1 MRILACLI
9 LSCLPLLSA
18 MAEPAKVGLVLSG
31 GGTKGGAHIG
41 VIRALEEHNVK
52 ISYVVGTSAGAI
64 IGAMYATGMT
74 ADEIEAAIDAIDWE
88 DVLRDDPGR
97 PTVPI
102 QLKRGDFDYLVKASI
117 GFSDGQLKL
126 PLGVSQGQNVTQLLR
141 RLLQRGEGVIDFDN
155 LEIPFRA
162 VATSLTSGDAVVLS
176 RGDLA
181 LSVRAS
187 LSLPGVFTP
196 VELGDQYLV
205 DGGIAANLPIDVAR
219 EMGADHVIAVDITS
233 PLLDKTDIN
242 SVLAVTQ
249 QVINMITRRNADEQI
264 ATLAANDVIIRPDVQ
279 AIDTLDFANT
289 VAAIEPGYKAGQAVS
304 AQLQALARITGPAQQ
319 NPDTGQSG
327 RVDPPM
333 IEFVDVMDNSGL
345 GPDVVLARLDI
356 EIPEPYDRRVLDRR
370 ISRLYGT
377 GLYQRIDYALVER
390 DGMKGLSVTA
400 EAKAWGPDYL
410 QFGLQ
415 LEEDFSSDANFN
427 VGVSYLKTGLD
438 ELGAQWRTRLSLGVE
453 QGIRSE
459 WFQPWTRDGRF
470 FSRFELGYQRNNIR
484 IYPEEDDDAA
494 LADLRLQESGGMIS
508 IGRQL
513 GQASEV
519 ELAWR
524 RLLGFADTLVGEVD
538 IPERE
543 FDIGEVSLSYR
554 LDTLNRTNR
563 PSRGSLVRVTAL
575 DSGGPTGGDEYQQ
588 VHIAAM
594 KAFSMGRAQFALST
608 IVGSTVSD
616 EAPIQSYFVLGG
628 LGRLSGYPVDRFGGQ
643 HMGFLRLNGSR
654 DFTFAKLPI
663 FLGASVEVGSTWND
677 AFSEGPDNWLSAG
690 SVYAGL
696 NTPLGPVYVAAGFAE
711 GGQNSIYVSLGNPF
725 SMRAYRPF
733 D

>member
-1 MRILACLI
+1 MRLLVCLI
-9 LSCLPLLSA
+9 LSCIPFCSVL
-18 MAEPAKVGLVLSG
+18 AEPAKVGLVLSG

-41 VIRALEEHNVK
+41 VIRALEEHDVK

-74 ADEIEAAIDAIDWE
+74 ADEIEAAIAAIDWE

-141 RLLQRGEGVIDFDN
+141 RLLQRGEGVINFDR

-176 RGDLA
+176 QGDLA

-196 VELGDQYLV
+196 VELADQYLV

-233 PLLDKTDIN
+233 PLLAKTDIN

-249 QVINMITRRNADEQI
+249 QVVNMITRRNADEQI

-279 AIDTLDFANT
+279 GIDTLDFANT
-289 VAAIEPGYKAGQAVS
+289 LAAVQPGYAASQLVSGQLEV
-304 AQLQALARITGPAQQ
+304 LASITGPALQKSV
-319 NPDTGQSG
+319 PGQIG
-327 RVDPPM
+327 PVDPPM
-333 IEFVDVMDNSGL
+333 IEFVDVTDNSGL
-345 GPDVVLARLDI
+345 GSDVVLARLGI

-370 ISRLYGT
+370 IARLYGT

-390 DGMKGLSVTA
+390 DGMQGLSVNA
-400 EAKAWGPDYL
+400 EAKVWGPDYL

-438 ELGAQWRTRLSLGVE
+438 ELGAQWRTRLSLGIE

-484 IYPEEDDDAA
+484 IYADDDEAA

-508 IGRQL
+508 FGRQL

-524 RLLGFADTLVGEVD
+524 RLLGFADTLVGQID

-563 PSRGSLVRVTAL
+563 PSRGSLVRLTAL
-575 DSGGPTGGDEYQQ
+575 DSGGPTGGDDYQQ
-588 VHIAAM
+588 VHLSAM
-594 KAFSMGRAQFALST
+594 KAFSTGRAQFALST
-608 IVGSTVSD
+608 ILGSTVSD

-654 DFTFAKLPI
+654 DFTLAKLPI
-663 FLGASVEVGSTWND
+663 FLGASLEIGSTWDD
-677 AFSEGPDNWLSAG
+677 AFRDGPDNWHSAG
-690 SVYAGL
+690 SVYAGV
-696 NTPLGPVYVAAGFAE
+696 NTPLGPVYFAAGLAE

-725 SMRAYRPF
+725 STRPYRPF